1 MKKKSTL
8 SFSWSK
14 PSNDL
19 LSLPPIGKWH
29 PTLNNSIVSEGVA
42 EMTTKSPA
50 PKPVD
55 ERIQKVI
62 DRALYAGGRPGAQKI
77 RNFLNGTWLGEPLHV
92 VLKDVPIGAWTVAM
106 FFSVLDSIGNSRRL
120 AFAADAS
127 MAIGLIGAAGAAATG
142 LTDWSDV
149 DPPARKMGLLHGV
162 LNVGATALFT
172 TSLLLRRNKT
182 GAGGRVAAALGYA
195 LMAYSAHLG
204 GKMVYKHR
212 VGVDRTDGLAF
223 PEDFTPVLPASELAD
238 DQPTRAT
245 HDGLPI
251 LLVRRGQHLFAMAE
265 TCSHFSGPLSE
276 GKLVGGSIECPYHAS
291 RFALEDG
298 RVINGPAVHPQ
309 PCLEVRI
316 REGQIE
322 IRKPPSRKRRAA

>member
-1 MKKKSTL
+1 
-8 SFSWSK
+8 
-14 PSNDL
+14 
-19 LSLPPIGKWH
+19 
-29 PTLNNSIVSEGVA
+29 
-42 EMTTKSPA
+42 MTTESTA
-50 PKPVD
+50 KPVD
-55 ERIQKVI
+55 ETIQKRI
-62 DRALYAGGRPGAQKI
+62 DRFLYASGRPSAQKI

-106 FFSVLDSIGNSRRL
+106 LFDVFDLIGGGREFALAAEASI
-120 AFAADAS
+120 
-127 MAIGLIGAAGAAATG
+127 AIGIVGAVGAAATG

-172 TSLLLRRNKT
+172 TSLLLRRNKNR
-182 GAGGRVAAALGYA
+182 AGGQVAAALGYA
-195 LMAYSAHLG
+195 LMTYSAHLG

-223 PEDFTPVLPASELAD
+223 PENFTPVLPASELVD
-238 DQPTRAT
+238 DQPTRAM
-245 HDGLPI
+245 HDGVPI
-251 LLVRRGQHLFAMAE
+251 LLVRRGQRLFAMAE

-276 GKLVGGSIECPYHAS
+276 GKLVDGSIECPYHAS

-309 PCLEVRI
+309 PCMEARL

-322 IRKPPSRKRRAA
+322 VRKPPFAGQSTH

>member
-1 MKKKSTL
+1 M
-8 SFSWSK
+8 
-14 PSNDL
+14 
-19 LSLPPIGKWH
+19 
-29 PTLNNSIVSEGVA
+29 
-42 EMTTKSPA
+42 TKSPA
-50 PKPVD
+50 KPVD
-55 ERIQKVI
+55 ERIQKRI
-62 DRALYAGGRPGAQKI
+62 DAALYAGGRPSAQKI

-106 FFSVLDSIGNSRRL
+106 FFDVFDSIGNTREFAL
-120 AFAADAS
+120 AAEAS
-127 MAIGLIGAAGAAATG
+127 IAIGILGAVGAAATG

-172 TSLLLRRNKT
+172 TSLLLRRNT
-182 GAGGRVAAALGYA
+182 TRAAGRVAAALGYA
-195 LMAYSAHLG
+195 LMTYSAHLG

-212 VGVDRTDGLAF
+212 VGVDRTDGLVF
-223 PEDFTPVLPASELAD
+223 PEDFTSVLSASELAD
-238 DQPTRAT
+238 GRPTRAM
-245 HDGLPI
+245 HNGVPI
-251 LLVRRGQHLFAMAE
+251 LLVRRGQRLFAMAE

-276 GKLVGGSIECPYHAS
+276 GKLLDGSIECPYHAS

-322 IRKPPSRKRRAA
+322 IRKPPLGTRRAS